1 MSTSTLRATRHHTVT
16 PTVLG
21 EITLVA
27 SGDVI
32 EGLYFPGHW
41 YRPGRAG
48 FGPRADGGFGD
59 VIREL
64 GEYLAGQR
72 REFSVPMRAR
82 GDAIQRRVWD
92 LIAQVPYGGTTTYGA
107 LAAQLNAGLDAREVG
122 AAVGRNP
129 LCILIPCHRVI
140 SSTGKLTGYA
150 GGLWRKQHLLD
161 LERAGAATPPPSVPG
176 RLW

>member
-1 MSTSTLRATRHHTVT
+1 MSTSTLSATRRHTVT

-21 EITLVA
+21 EITIVA

-32 EGLYFPGHW
+32 EGVYFPSHW
-41 YRPGRAG
+41 YMPNRVTL
-48 FGPRADGGFGD
+48 GPRVDDGFDD

-64 GEYLAGQR
+64 REYLARQR
-72 REFSVPMRAR
+72 CDFTVPMLAH
-82 GDAIQRRVWD
+82 GDAIQRRVWN
-92 LIAQVPYGGTTTYGA
+92 LITQVPYGSITTYGA
-107 LAAQLNAGLDAREVG
+107 LATQLNAGLDARQVG

-150 GGLWRKQHLLD
+150 GGLRRKQHLLD
-161 LERAGAATPPPSVPG
+161 LERANTAPHQPFLSDG
-176 RLW
+176 LW

>member
-1 MSTSTLRATRHHTVT
+1 MSTSTLPATRRHTVS
-16 PTVLG
+16 PTMLG
-21 EITLVA
+21 EITIVA

-32 EGLYFPGHW
+32 DGLYFPGHW
-41 YRPGRAG
+41 CRPDRVT
-48 FGPRADGGFGD
+48 FGPRVDDGFDD

-64 GEYLAGQR
+64 REYLAGQR
-72 REFSVPMRAR
+72 RDFTVPMRAH

-92 LIAQVPYGGTTTYGA
+92 LIAQVPYGSTTTYGA
-107 LAAQLNAGLDAREVG
+107 LAAQLKAGLDAREVG

-150 GGLWRKQHLLD
+150 GGLRRKQHLLD
-161 LERAGAATPPPSVPG
+161 LERASTAPHQPSLSD